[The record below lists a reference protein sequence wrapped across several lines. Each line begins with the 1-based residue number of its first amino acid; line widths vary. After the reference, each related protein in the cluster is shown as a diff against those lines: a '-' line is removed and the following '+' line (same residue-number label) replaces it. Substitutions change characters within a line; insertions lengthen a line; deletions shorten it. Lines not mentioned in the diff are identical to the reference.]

1 MINNARED
9 RSFFSVSFSS
19 SSSSFFFL
27 FLFPL
32 FRRVR

>member
-9 RSFFSVSFSS
+9 RSFFSVS

>member
-9 RSFFSVSFSS
+9 RSFFSVSSS